1 MRAALELAGHLGPR
15 EVKPRDHLGV
25 GFRQLVLTQDLKE
38 CLLAVDHDAD
48 GVEFVVSEPR
58 AFPEIDT
65 KGDVL
70 GRFLVHEGHFQTGT
84 EYELIVQKD
93 IVNPLKGQR
102 GVIAHVRECAQVESR
117 GRARLY
123 TAV

>member
-25 GFRQLVLTQDLKE
+25 GFRQLVLTHDLE
-38 CLLAVDHDAD
+38 EFLLAVDHDAD
-48 GVEFVVSEPR
+48 GVELVVSEPR
-58 AFPEIDT
+58 SVLDS

-93 IVNPLKGQR
+93 IVNPLIGQR